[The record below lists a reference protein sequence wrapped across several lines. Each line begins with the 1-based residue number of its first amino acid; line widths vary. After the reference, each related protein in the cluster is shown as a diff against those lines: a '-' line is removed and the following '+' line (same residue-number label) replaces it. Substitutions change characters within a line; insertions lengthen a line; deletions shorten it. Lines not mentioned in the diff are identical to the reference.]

1 MSLSLVK
8 SESLLA
14 IDVGTVNTRVSLF
27 DVVDARYRYLG
38 SGIAP
43 TTINAPFNDI
53 REGINQAIENLQTI
67 TGRILL
73 GDDAQIIIPEQVDG
87 SGVDLVAATV
97 SASTPLNI
105 IVAGLLEDVSVESA
119 VRLANS
125 IPSVIQKKF
134 GLNDHLSA
142 EERLNSIVQLRP
154 DLILVAGGTDQG
166 AESSVLKMLET
177 IGLASFL
184 LPDDQRPL
192 ILFMGNT
199 KLHEKIKQIPV
210 IGQTIRFAPNIRP
223 ALDTE
228 QMQPARVELMDA
240 FRTIQQGKLPGF
252 SNLIEWTKGATIPA
266 SFGWER
272 VIRLLSKVYESHKG
286 VLGADIG
293 VSGICLAAGFGGE
306 TQVAAFPQYGLGN
319 PNQHQFD
326 ADFIDDI
333 QKWLMFDFSVPEIK
347 NLIQTRRIYPASLPL
362 TEAELDFEYAYS
374 TVALQHSIQQFLQSL
389 HSITHIG
396 ESECLPAVEPIII
409 SGSVLTNSSHL
420 ARSAMTILNGLQP
433 TRITT
438 LILDQHHLVK
448 VLGAAAAVNPVLA
461 IQAMD
466 FGTLLNLASVIAP
479 VGRAKAGTVIL
490 KAKINYEDGREQ
502 KLDVRY
508 GQFICL
514 PLPIGQ
520 SMQMQ
525 LQPLHKFDI
534 GMGGEGVGGKVRL
547 NGSALGVIIDA
558 RGRPLRL
565 PQDREKRRELH
576 KRWMLALEK
585 R

>member
-1 MSLSLVK
+1 MTLSLVK

-38 SGIAP
+38 SGVAP
-43 TTINAPFNDI
+43 TTIYAPYNDI

-67 TGRILL
+67 TGRVLL
-73 GDDAQIIIPEQVDG
+73 GDDAQIIISEQMDG

-97 SASTPLNI
+97 SAIAPLQV

-119 VRLANS
+119 VRLAHS

-154 DLILVAGGTDQG
+154 DLILVAGGTEQG
-166 AESSVLKMLET
+166 AESYVLKMLET
-177 IGLASFL
+177 IGLANFL
-184 LPDDQRPL
+184 LPDDQRPH
-192 ILFMGNT
+192 ILFIGNS
-199 KLHEKIKQIPV
+199 KLHEKIRQIPI
-210 IGQTIRFAPNIRP
+210 IGQAVHFAPNIRP
-223 ALDTE
+223 ALDSE
-228 QMQPARVELMDA
+228 QMQPARVALADA
-240 FRTIQQGKLPGF
+240 FRNIQQNQLPGF
-252 SNLIEWTKGATIPA
+252 STLIEWTKGATIPA

-272 VIRLLSKVYESHKG
+272 VVRLLSKVYDSHKG
-286 VLGADIG
+286 VLGVDLG

-306 TQVAAFPQYGLGN
+306 TQVAVFPEFGLDSRN
-319 PNQHQFD
+319 PSQPD
-326 ADFIDDI
+326 STFINEI
-333 QKWLMFDFSVPEIK
+333 QKWLMFDISAAEIH
-347 NLIQTRRIYPASLPL
+347 NLIQTRKIYPASLPL
-362 TEAELDFEYAYS
+362 TESELDFEYAYS
-374 TVALQHSIQQFLQSL
+374 TVALQNSVQQFLQCL
-389 HSITHIG
+389 RSITHTG
-396 ESECLPAVEPIII
+396 EIDCLPVVEPIIA

-420 ARSAMTILNGLQP
+420 ARDTMTLLNGLQP
-433 TRITT
+433 TYITT
-438 LILDQHHLVK
+438 LILDQHHLIK
-448 VLGAAAAVNPVLA
+448 VLGAAAAINPVLA

-466 FGTLLNLASVIAP
+466 YGTLLNLASVIAP
-479 VGRAKAGTVIL
+479 VGQAKAGTVIL

-502 KLDVRY
+502 KLDIHY
-508 GQFICL
+508 GQFVCL
-514 PLPIGQ
+514 PLPMGQ

-565 PQDREKRRELH
+565 PQDPEKRREIH
-576 KRWMLALEK
+576 KRWLFALEK

>member
-43 TTINAPFNDI
+43 TTINAPYNDI
-53 REGINQAIENLQTI
+53 REGINQAIEKLQTI
-67 TGRILL
+67 TGRVLL
-73 GDDAQIIIPEQVDG
+73 GDDAQIIIPEQIDG

-97 SASTPLNI
+97 SASAPLQV
-105 IVAGLLEDVSVESA
+105 IVAGLLEDISVESA

-134 GLNDHLSA
+134 GLNDHLTA

-166 AESSVLKMLET
+166 AERSVLKMLET

-192 ILFMGNT
+192 ILFIGNA
-199 KLHEKIKQIPV
+199 KLHEKIKQIPI
-210 IGQTIRFAPNIRP
+210 IGATIRFSPNIRP
-223 ALDTE
+223 AIDTE
-228 QMQPARVELMDA
+228 QMQPARVELGDA
-240 FRTIQQGKLPGF
+240 FRRIQQNQLPGF
-252 SNLIEWTKGATIPA
+252 SNLLEWTKGAIIPA
-266 SFGWER
+266 SYGWER
-272 VIRLLSKVYESHKG
+272 VIRLLSKVYDSHKG
-286 VLGADIG
+286 VLGVDIG

-306 TQVAAFPQYGLGN
+306 TQVAVFPEYGSGS
-319 PNQHQFD
+319 PYSSQFD
-326 ADFIDDI
+326 STFINEI
-333 QKWLMFDFSVPEIK
+333 QKWLMFDFSAAEIH

-362 TEAELDFEYAYS
+362 TDSELDFEYAYS
-374 TVALQHSIQQFLQSL
+374 TVALQNSLQRFLHNL
-389 HSITHIG
+389 RSITHVG
-396 ESECLPAVEPIII
+396 ESACLPAVEPVIA
-409 SGSVLTNSSHL
+409 SGSILTNSSHL
-420 ARSAMTILNGLQP
+420 ARSTMTILNGLQP

-438 LILDQHHLVK
+438 LILDQHHLIK
-448 VLGAAAAVNPVLA
+448 VLGAAAAINPVLA

-466 FGTLLNLASVIAP
+466 FGTLLNLASVISP
-479 VGRAKAGTVIL
+479 LGKAKPGTVIL

-502 KLDVRY
+502 KMDIRY

-514 PLPIGQ
+514 PLAIGQ

-565 PQDREKRRELH
+565 PQDREKRVELH
-576 KRWMLALEK
+576 KRWLLALEK